1 MKLGEIARQ
10 LGCLLEGDGT
20 IDIHSVAGI
29 DHAGPGQLTFVSNP
43 RYLQATR
50 TTRASAVLLGKDIQV
65 DRQPGLPSLTVVR
78 SANPYLDFARALEL
92 FYQPPQ
98 YAPGIH
104 PSAVIAPSAKIGIG
118 AHVGPHC
125 FVDDDVVIGRNA
137 VLHSLVSIY
146 RNARIGDDFFA
157 HSHAVVREGCRIGDR
172 VILQNGVVIGGDGFG
187 FAKQGDGR
195 WYKILQTGIT
205 ALGDDV
211 EIQAN
216 SCVDRAT
223 VGETAVSRGVKIDDL
238 VLVGHGGRIGEDTL
252 LCGQAGMAGTTTVG
266 KGCILGGQVGCS
278 GHLTVGDG
286 TMLTPQTGVSSDI
299 PPNSLYSGA
308 PAVEHKQWLK
318 GSAAFKRLPELVSTV
333 RRLEQ
338 EVARLSE
345 RYTDRS
351 A

>member
-1 MKLGEIARQ
+1 V
-10 LGCLLEGDGT
+10 DG
-20 IDIHSVAGI
+20 G
-29 DHAGPGQLTFVSNP
+29 
-43 RYLQATR
+43 
-50 TTRASAVLLGKDIQV
+50 
-65 DRQPGLPSLTVVR
+65 
-78 SANPYLDFARALEL
+78 
-92 FYQPPQ
+92 
-98 YAPGIH
+98 
-104 PSAVIAPSAKIGIG
+104 
-118 AHVGPHC
+118 
-125 FVDDDVVIGRNA
+125 VVIGRNA

-146 RNARIGDDFFA
+146 RKARIGDDFFA

-187 FAKQGDGR
+187 FAKQSDGR
-195 WYKILQTGIT
+195 WHKILQAGIT
-205 ALGDDV
+205 VLGDDV

-216 SCVDRAT
+216 SCIDRAT
-223 VGETAVSRGVKIDDL
+223 VGETIVSRGVKIDDL
-238 VLVGHGGRIGEDTL
+238 VLVGHGGKIGEDTL

-286 TMLTPQTGVSSDI
+286 AMLTPQTGVAGDI

-318 GSAAFKRLPELVSTV
+318 GSAAFKRLPELLNTV

-338 EVARLSE
+338 EVARLTAHRAE
-345 RYTDRS
+345 RS